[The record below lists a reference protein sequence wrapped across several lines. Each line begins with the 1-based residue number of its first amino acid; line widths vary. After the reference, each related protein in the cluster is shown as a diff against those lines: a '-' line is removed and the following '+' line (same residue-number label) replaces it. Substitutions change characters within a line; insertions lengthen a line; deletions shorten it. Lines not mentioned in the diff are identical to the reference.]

1 MPVFLPVIFPNLP
14 SMIKTFVNISLLCV
28 AIMSFTGCYY
38 DVEDELYPDN
48 NASCD
53 TTAVNF
59 AVVKPIFDAKCV
71 GCHGGASPLA
81 GIKLDTYT
89 DAKVYLDASASRLV
103 SSVKHDGNASN
114 MPQGQPKLDAC
125 DISKIS
131 AWVSAGYPE
140 N

>member
-1 MPVFLPVIFPNLP
+1 
-14 SMIKTFVNISLLCV
+14 MIKTFVNISLLCV

-71 GCHGGASPLA
+71 GCHGGASPSA

-131 AWVSAGYPE
+131 AWVVAGYPE

>member
-71 GCHGGASPLA
+71 GCHGGASPSA
-81 GIKLDTYT
+81 GIKLDTYIDT
-89 DAKVYLDASASRLV
+89 KAYLDGSASRLV

-114 MPQGQPKLDAC
+114 MPQGQPKLGVC

-131 AWVSAGYPE
+131 AWVAAGYPE